1 MDTGNWSTTSPER
14 QRVDCLAAPA
24 QGRDRMSPG
33 WLDDVAR
40 FAAVMEA
47 TQQELLEAL
56 RLKRRALVSG
66 SAEEMQRLVAVAQ
79 DAAGRLRQLT
89 VWRGQLLDQAHA
101 EGSRAETL
109 TDVLAE
115 SAHPAQE
122 HLRARFAAV
131 QQRFGEAQRESW
143 IQWIIAQRAGL
154 YYTEMLELLAQGGER
169 TATYQET
176 NDPAA
181 TAGGVVLDAAV

>member
-1 MDTGNWSTTSPER
+1 
-14 QRVDCLAAPA
+14 
-24 QGRDRMSPG
+24 MSPG

-66 SAEEMQRLVAVAQ
+66 SPEEMQRLVAVAQ
-79 DAAGRLRQLT
+79 EAAGRLRQLS

-101 EGSRAETL
+101 EGSQAETL

-115 SAHPAQE
+115 SAHPVQE

-154 YYTEMLELLAQGGER
+154 YYTEMLELLAQGGQR
-169 TATYQET
+169 AATYQET
-176 NDPAA
+176 SEPAA
-181 TAGGVVLDAAV
+181 TSGGVVLDAAV